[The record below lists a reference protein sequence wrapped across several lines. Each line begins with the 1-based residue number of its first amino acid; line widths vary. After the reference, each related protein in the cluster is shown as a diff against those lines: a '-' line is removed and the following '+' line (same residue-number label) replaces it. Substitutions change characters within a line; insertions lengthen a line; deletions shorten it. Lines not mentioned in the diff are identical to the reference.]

1 MLYRVSSLAEDASFL
16 RKLAAAAAMDAGTA
30 VVGEEVREKAREAL
44 LYLEKRKA
52 FWQQTAQH

>member
-1 MLYRVSSLAEDASFL
+1 MAEDASFL